1 MSKNGS
7 GADGPF
13 RRLGQRLAIDHAIHL
28 LGRQESGP
36 GTANQLRPSSNSLL
50 PLAEMPSQLSRAE
63 EVEGEWVLEF

>member
-1 MSKNGS
+1 MDV
-7 GADGPF
+7 GA
-13 RRLGQRLAIDHAIHL
+13 LAPSPPVCRSELWLQQGGAA
-28 LGRQESGP
+28 EP